1 MKKLIIIILISLL
14 FISCKTKK
22 SYVETHSTDT
32 IYKSSVIEIQKPQL
46 NSLIIENICD
56 SLSIV
61 KPFNYTFVSNNVK
74 GTLKSEYNT
83 LKLEVNVDSIKQVWE
98 KEYKSSVKTEKEVII
113 KEVKRPFNFY
123 SILLNVIFVLYIFR
137 KPLIKLIKPI

>member
-1 MKKLIIIILISLL
+1 MKKIIIIILISML

-32 IYKSSVIEIQKPQL
+32 IYKSSIIEIQKPQL

-74 GTLKSEYNT
+74 GTLKSEHNT
-83 LKLEVNVDSIKQVWE
+83 LKLEVNVDSIVNSKVN
-98 KEYKSSVKTEKEVII
+98 EYKSSVKTKKELII

-123 SILLNVIFVLYIFR
+123 SILLNVIFGLWIFR
-137 KPLIKLIKPI
+137 KPLIKLIKPL